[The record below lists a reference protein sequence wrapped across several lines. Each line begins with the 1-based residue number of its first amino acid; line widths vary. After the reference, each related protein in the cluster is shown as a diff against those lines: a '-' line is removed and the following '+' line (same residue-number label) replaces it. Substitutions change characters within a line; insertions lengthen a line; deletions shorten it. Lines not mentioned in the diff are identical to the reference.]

1 MPPGG
6 VDPCKGDND
15 LTYVNNANAWSML
28 PGYRYHPPPLQ
39 AYPGNVHFF
48 LLFPGSLF
56 PTPGHAKGKDIIPHP
71 RAPNRSHLRYFK
83 YIFLRAKLISIQY

>member
-1 MPPGG
+1 MVNVTWLPLPSPP
-6 VDPCKGDND
+6 
-15 LTYVNNANAWSML
+15 L
-28 PGYRYHPPPLQ
+28 PGVPRKC
-39 AYPGNVHFF
+39 AFF

-71 RAPNRSHLRYFK
+71 RALNRSHLRYFK

>member
-1 MPPGG
+1 MHGQCYL
-6 VDPCKGDND
+6 V
-15 LTYVNNANAWSML
+15 TVTI
-28 PGYRYHPPPLQ
+28 PPPFQ